1 MGAPP
6 DWGDQVAHS
15 GFVPCRLDALPA
27 CVLWQLS
34 MVSPSSGALFLTW
47 GAGLPFFP
55 VSLIKLACASIL
67 RHFCGVPYPPAE
79 AEPIDT
85 LPPCPTCSASWS
97 PHCSSSI
104 SAGILC
110 LCVSVSVMRGWR
122 AWGLA
127 ALPCFPGLLST
138 PSYSHTAS
146 RSHELRVFL

>member
-79 AEPIDT
+79 AEPIPCHPAQLALLHGLLT
-85 LPPCPTCSASWS
+85 VPPVFQLEFS
-97 PHCSSSI
+97 
-104 SAGILC
+104 
-110 LCVSVSVMRGWR
+110 VSVS
-122 AWGLA
+122 
-127 ALPCFPGLLST
+127 LSL
-138 PSYSHTAS
+138 S
-146 RSHELRVFL
+146 